1 MVLVPGITPVKTPV
15 PETIVKLPGV
25 PLAHVPV
32 VIPGLIPKVV
42 ELVPHT
48 MNDVVPVI
56 TGTALSVTT
65 TVEVQ
70 PAPGVV

>member
-1 MVLVPGITPVKTPV
+1 MVLVPGNMPANTPV
-15 PETIVKLPGV
+15 PGSIVKSAVLLLLQV
-25 PLAHVPV
+25 PL

>member
-1 MVLVPGITPVKTPV
+1 VLVPGVTPVTAPV
-15 PETIVKLPGV
+15 VELMVKLEV
-25 PLAHVPV
+25 LLAHVPV
-32 VIPGLIPKVV
+32 VIPGLIANVV
-42 ELVPHT
+42 ELIPHT